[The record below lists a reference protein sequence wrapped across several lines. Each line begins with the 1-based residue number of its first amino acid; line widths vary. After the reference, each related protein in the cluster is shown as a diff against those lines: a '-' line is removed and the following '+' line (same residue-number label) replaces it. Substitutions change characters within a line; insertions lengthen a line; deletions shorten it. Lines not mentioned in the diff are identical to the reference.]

1 MSAVV
6 CVCVCETQACQ
17 HKVAVTHQADIPFI
31 YLEFQVHGVVGRT
44 HLTLDKDESTHEQTV
59 VHIKSA

>member
-17 HKVAVTHQADIPFI
+17 HKVAVTHQTDIPFI